1 MFRYCHYGR
10 EQDFKLLED
19 NGLSVKGK
27 IAIIRYGGAFRGD
40 TIRNAGIRGAIG
52 LILFSDPADVA
63 ADGVSPNK
71 TYPNTD
77 WMPSHGVQ
85 RGTSKNGD
93 GDKSSNF
100 CSIRGFESHTSV
112 SDDRC

>member
-1 MFRYCHYGR
+1 MTLCKKNKTQDIIWRLFRYCHYGR
-10 EQDFKLLED
+10 EQDFELLEES
-19 NGLSVKGK
+19 GLSVKGK

-40 TIRNAGIRGAIG
+40 TLKNAGIRGAIG

-63 ADGVSPNK
+63 ADGVGPDK
-71 TYPNTD
+71 TYPQTD

-93 GDKSSNF
+93 GDESNNF
-100 CSIRGFESHTSV
+100 
-112 SDDRC
+112 